1 MARYSKD
8 VDKLK
13 EFKVKVNDSRPYGVK
28 IYFPVPL
35 YLWLDK
41 PKEITLKK
49 KGSQIIIEKA

>member
-8 VDKLK
+8 VAKLK
-13 EFKVKVNDSRPYGVK
+13 EFKVKVNDGRPYGVK

-35 YLWLDK
+35 FEWLGL

-49 KGSQIIIEKA
+49 KGNQIIIEKA